1 MNAELAHNIE
11 QRNADCSCVT
21 LDIAALRQAAEGV
34 VNDPAFFR
42 ELVETRPYLL
52 AAQPLFLSPA
62 HAEQMQTIIR
72 GIETVAGLPSYQSA
86 VLNRAPEIAR
96 FRPGPIGVFMGYDFH
111 LGPDGPKLIEIN
123 TNAGGAL
130 INAYLLQ
137 AQRACCKE
145 TAISADVP
153 YDLPSLLD
161 RFMSSFEREW
171 RRQGRASQLQSIAI
185 VDQTPSEQ
193 YLYPEFVLFQR
204 MFEAHGLMASISTPD
219 ALSLRDGA
227 LWHAGQRVDL
237 VYNRLTDFDLA
248 RPESQALRNAY
259 LAGEV
264 VLTPNPRA
272 HALFA
277 NKKNLAVLSDEK
289 ILRQWGV
296 AEELIATLLNGI
308 PRTELVKLSEPDE
321 LWSRRSKLFFKPS
334 SGFGGKAAY
343 RGDKVTRKVWTE
355 ILTGDYV
362 AQAIVPP
369 STRTISID
377 GQIQS
382 MKADLRNY
390 TYAGQVQLI
399 AARLYEGQTTNFRT
413 PGGGFAPVFVGNGS
427 QPCACT
433 KPESRGGESD
443 P

>member
-11 QRNADCSCVT
+11 QRNTDCACVT

-72 GIETVAGLPSYQSA
+72 GIETVAGLPSYQSS
-86 VLNRAPEIAR
+86 VLNHAPEIAR

-137 AQRACCKE
+137 AQRACCNE
-145 TAISADVP
+145 TAISSDMP
-153 YDLPSLLD
+153 YDLPALLA

-171 RRQGRASQLQSIAI
+171 RRQGRTSQLQSIAI

-204 MFEAHGLMASISTPD
+204 MFEAHGITAFISTPD

-227 LWHAGQRVDL
+227 LWHTGQRVDL
-237 VYNRLTDFDLA
+237 VYNRLTDFDLG
-248 RPESQALRNAY
+248 RPECQALRNAY
-259 LAGEV
+259 LAGQV

-289 ILRQWGV
+289 VLRQWGV
-296 AEELIATLLNGI
+296 AEELIDTLLNGI
-308 PRTELVKLSEPDE
+308 PRTEIVKLGEPEE

-343 RGDKVTRKVWTE
+343 RGDKVTRKVWNE

-362 AQAIVPP
+362 AQAIVPA

-377 GQIQS
+377 GQIQA

-427 QPCACT
+427 QPRACT
-433 KPESRGGESD
+433 KPESREGEWNA
-443 P
+443 